1 MSSSQTLLFDVAP
14 WKLFSFA
21 LGAGTSI
28 LIFINFVLSEP
39 PLLISLFGTVVVMSI
54 YVYLIYFNLTPDISN
69 EQKADSCYYL
79 GFILTLIAM
88 VISLINFNFMG
99 EGQELFQSI
108 VKNFGL
114 ALVTTIIG
122 IIVRIVWLQLLADRV
137 TEAEETIRQK
147 MLQEADKLKLEVERI
162 TSSFQILAN
171 QAESVANPLRTNI
184 SNLENTLKV
193 PQKLSEALEKV
204 TLNSESLSGKF
215 ESVNRE
221 IDNFSPSK
229 IDDLIVKVDE
239 LNELLQKVNPQI
251 SKNLLSLN
259 TSFATSKNSIEEY
272 IETLTSLIGETGRTF
287 GDVNES
293 LRDSAEYLKK
303 ELNE

>member
-1 MSSSQTLLFDVAP
+1 MNSSQTLLFDLAP

-21 LGAGTSI
+21 LAAGTTI
-28 LIFINFVLSEP
+28 LIVINFVLYEP
-39 PLLISLFGTVVVMSI
+39 PLLISLFGTFAVMCV
-54 YVYLIYFNLTPDISN
+54 YVYLIYYNLTPEISS

-99 EGQELFQSI
+99 EGQELFRSI
-108 VKNFGL
+108 VRNFGL
-114 ALVTTIIG
+114 ALVTTIVG

-147 MLQEADKLKLEVERI
+147 MLLEADKLKLEVERI
-162 TSSFQILAN
+162 TSSFQVLAN
-171 QAESVANPLRTNI
+171 QAESVTNPLRRNI
-184 SNLENTLKV
+184 SNLEETLKV

-204 TLNSESLSGKF
+204 AENSESLSEKF

-221 IDNFSPSK
+221 VNNFSPSK
-229 IDDLIVKVDE
+229 IQELINKVDE
-239 LNELLQKVNPQI
+239 LDTILKNVNPNI
-251 SKNLLSLN
+251 SDNLLALN
-259 TSFATSKNSIEEY
+259 SSFATSKQSIEEY
-272 IETLTSLIGETGRTF
+272 IDTLIALVEETENTF
-287 GDVNES
+287 GEVNQS
-293 LRDSAEYLKK
+293 LRANAEYLKK